1 VTAVE
6 TAKATEAYQPT
17 PLRELIR
24 QQSEA
29 MRAIHLFGIY
39 NHRVEWGVPED
50 CEPQPRQAA
59 RCQ

>member
-1 VTAVE
+1 MKKIVTE
-6 TAKATEAYQPT
+6 TKVINRQQPT

-29 MRAIHLFGIY
+29 MRAIHNMPDI
-39 NHRVEWGVPED
+39 VSVIE
-50 CEPQPRQAA
+50 RQSA